1 MHQVDL
7 STHDM
12 YPANQLVKGL
22 VARALN
28 LATKWYCP
36 PAVGKLDA
44 SSARDM
50 ALQIDPAKAAI
61 DP

>member
-1 MHQVDL
+1 
-7 STHDM
+7 M
-12 YPANQLVKGL
+12 YPANQLVNGR
-22 VARALN
+22 VARGLN

-44 SSARDM
+44 NSARDM